1 MFPAGMALVLRAG
14 LAGRAGSAG
23 SCRAGGGAEGT
34 RCRWLALAVLSA
46 IKTQPGHGAHKQS
59 ARFGSRV
66 QVGPLPAGACR
77 SQPTSVQFI
86 PAKCW
91 AAGKKTS
98 VVPRGVG
105 GQDPAPGGCRAPAVL
120 LPVLVSMR
128 PAAREAEA
136 GRGVAQLLTQCSE
149 SGGIQHFIGETMEQI
164 WKRINML

>member
-1 MFPAGMALVLRAG
+1 MLGLFPAGMALVLRAG

-91 AAGKKTS
+91 AAGKNPPWSHEGSVGKTQH
-98 VVPRGVG
+98 RG
-105 GQDPAPGGCRAPAVL
+105 
-120 LPVLVSMR
+120 
-128 PAAREAEA
+128 AAEP
-136 GRGVAQLLTQCSE
+136 LQCS
-149 SGGIQHFIGETMEQI
+149 SRCSCPCVLRLGKLRLAVGWHSC
-164 WKRINML
+164 